1 MDDSMM
7 SSFFSTEEASAAPTS
22 PFGLVGLSSDGA
34 GDLSTSLSIY
44 SAVCSVGFGSDG
56 FELDGLDGP
65 LAFFGGGFPSDD
77 LRA

>member
-1 MDDSMM
+1 MADSKM
-7 SSFFSTEEASAAPTS
+7 SSFFSTEEAPVAPTS

-34 GDLSTSLSIY
+34 GDLSIALSID
-44 SAVCSVGFGSDG
+44 SAVCSVGFGSDS

-65 LAFFGGGFPSDD
+65 LAFFGGGFPFYD